1 MRNPVMTA
9 SGTFGYGLEYSNLI
23 NIEDFGAIVTKTITL
38 EPRIGNPQPRI
49 VEVTGGML
57 NSIGLQNPG
66 AKVFIEEKLPK
77 LKEYGVPIIAN
88 ISGSKKAEFVKL
100 ADLLSNIGLS
110 GLELNIS
117 CPNVEHAGLFA
128 QDADTTYKLVRKVR
142 KATNLPLIVKLTPN
156 VTDVTLIAGA
166 AEDAGADAVSLI
178 NTLIGMSIDIQTKK
192 PKLANVI
199 GGLSGP
205 AVKPIALRMVY
216 EVSKKVRIPVIG
228 MGGIMS
234 SDDAIEF
241 LLAGASAVA
250 IGTANFVNPNTCCEI
265 IEGIKTYMGNNKF
278 NKISD
283 IVGRVNVKKLEK
295 LIYARSITYV

>member
-1 MRNPVMTA
+1 MRHISLGINIAGIKMKNPIITA
-9 SGTFGYGLEYSNLI
+9 SGTFGYGLEYSQLI
-23 NIEDFGAIVTKTITL
+23 DIKIFGAIVTKTITL
-38 EPRIGNPQPRI
+38 EARIGNPQPRI
-49 VEVTGGML
+49 METASGML

-88 ISGSKKAEFVKL
+88 ISGRNKTEFVKL
-100 ADLLSNIGLS
+100 ADLLKDIGLS

-128 QDADTTYKLVRKVR
+128 QDADTTYKLVREVR
-142 KATNLPLIVKLTPN
+142 KVTSLPLIIKLTPN
-156 VTDVTLIAGA
+156 VTDITLIARA
-166 AEDAGADAVSLI
+166 AEDAGADAISLI
-178 NTLIGMSIDIQTKK
+178 NTLIGMSIDIQTKR

-205 AVKPIALRMVY
+205 AVKPVALRMVY
-216 EVSKKVRIPVIG
+216 EASKKVRIPVIG
-228 MGGIMS
+228 MGGIMT

-241 LLAGASAVA
+241 LLAGANAVA
-250 IGTANFVNPNTCCEI
+250 IGTANFVNLNTCCEI
-265 IEGIKTYMGNNKF
+265 TEGIKTYMKANSF

-283 IVGRVNVKKLEK
+283 ITGKLQ
-295 LIYARSITYV
+295 

>member
-1 MRNPVMTA
+1 MSKLSLGVDIAGIKMENPIITA
-9 SGTFGYGLEYSNLI
+9 SGTFGYGLEYSQLI
-23 NIEDFGAIVTKTITL
+23 DIKKFGAIVTKTITL

-77 LKEYGVPIIAN
+77 LKRYRVPIIAN
-88 ISGSKKAEFVKL
+88 ISGSKEAEFVKL
-100 ADLLSNIGLS
+100 ADLLKDIGLS

-128 QDADTTYKLVRKVR
+128 QDADTTYKLVKKVR
-142 KATNLPLIVKLTPN
+142 KVTSLPLIVKLTPN
-156 VTDVTLIAGA
+156 VTDITLIARA
-166 AEDAGADAVSLI
+166 AEDGGANALSLI

-192 PKLANVI
+192 PKLANII

-205 AVKPIALRMVY
+205 AVKPVALRMVY
-216 EVSKKVRIPVIG
+216 EASKKVRIPIIG
-228 MGGIMS
+228 IGGIMT

-241 LLAGASAVA
+241 LLAGANAVA

-265 IEGIKTYMGNNKF
+265 IDGIKTYMRDNKF
-278 NKISD
+278 NKVSD
-283 IVGRVNVKKLEK
+283 IIGQLK
-295 LIYARSITYV
+295 

>member
-1 MRNPVMTA
+1 MSKLSLGVDIAGIKMKNPIMTA
-9 SGTFGYGLEYSNLI
+9 SGTFGYGLEYSQLI
-23 NIEDFGAIVTKTITL
+23 DIKKFGAIVAKTITL

-49 VEVTGGML
+49 VEVAGGML

-77 LKEYGVPIIAN
+77 LKGYRVPIIAN
-88 ISGSKKAEFVKL
+88 ISGSKEAEFVKL
-100 ADLLSNIGLS
+100 ADLLKDIGLS
-110 GLELNIS
+110 GLEINIS
-117 CPNVEHAGLFA
+117 CPNVERAGLFA
-128 QDADTTYKLVRKVR
+128 QDANLTYQLVKKVRKV
-142 KATNLPLIVKLTPN
+142 TGLPLIVKLTPN
-156 VTDVTLIAGA
+156 VTDITLIARA

-178 NTLIGMSIDIQTKK
+178 NTLIGMSIDVQTKK

-205 AVKPIALRMVY
+205 AVKPVALRMVY
-216 EVSKKVRIPVIG
+216 EASKKVSIPVIG
-228 MGGIMS
+228 MGGIMT

-250 IGTANFVNPNTCCEI
+250 IGTANFVNPNTCSEI
-265 IEGIKTYMGNNKF
+265 IDGIKKYMEDNRF

-283 IVGRVNVKKLEK
+283 ITGKLK
-295 LIYARSITYV
+295 

>member
-1 MRNPVMTA
+1 MSKLSLDVNIAGIKMKNPIMTA
-9 SGTFGYGLEYSNLI
+9 SGTFGYGLEYAELI
-23 NIEDFGAIVTKTITL
+23 NLKNFGAIVTKTITL

-49 VEVTGGML
+49 VEVADGML

-66 AKVFIEEKLPK
+66 YKVFVEEKLPN
-77 LKEYGVPIIAN
+77 LKGYGVPIIAN
-88 ISGSKKAEFVKL
+88 ISGVKEREFVKL
-100 ADLLSNIGLS
+100 ADLLKDTGLS

-117 CPNVEHAGLFA
+117 CPNVGHAGLFA
-128 QDADTTYKLVRKVR
+128 QNANLTYKLVKKVR
-142 KATNLPLIVKLTPN
+142 KATDLPLIVKLSPN
-156 VTDVTLIAGA
+156 VTDITLIARA
-166 AEDAGADAVSLI
+166 AEDAGADAISLI

-205 AVKPIALRMVY
+205 AIKPVALRMVY
-216 EVSKKVRIPVIG
+216 EASRKVRIPVIG
-228 MGGIMS
+228 MGGIMT

-265 IEGIKTYMGNNKF
+265 IEGIKKYMEDNRF

-283 IVGRVNVKKLEK
+283 ITGKLG
-295 LIYARSITYV
+295 

>member
-1 MRNPVMTA
+1 MSKLSLDINIAGIKMKNPIMTA

-23 NIEDFGAIVTKTITL
+23 NIKDFGAIVAKTITL

-49 VEVTGGML
+49 VEVASGML

-66 AKVFIEEKLPK
+66 AKVFIEEKLPQ
-77 LKEYGVPIIAN
+77 LKRYSVPIIAN
-88 ISGSKKAEFVKL
+88 ISGSKEAEFVEL
-100 ADLLSNIGLS
+100 AALLSNIGLS
-110 GLELNIS
+110 GLEINIS
-117 CPNVEHAGLFA
+117 CPNVERSVLFA
-128 QDADTTYKLVRKVR
+128 QDAELTYKLVKKVR
-142 KATNLPLIVKLTPN
+142 KVTSLPLIVKLTPN
-156 VTDVTLIAGA
+156 VTDITLIAKA
-166 AEDAGADAVSLI
+166 TEDAGADAISLI

-205 AVKPIALRMVY
+205 AVKPVALRMVY
-216 EVSKKVRIPVIG
+216 EVSKKVRIPIIG
-228 MGGIMS
+228 LGGIMT

-265 IEGIKTYMGNNKF
+265 IEGIRRYMKANNF

-283 IVGRVNVKKLEK
+283 ITGKLK
-295 LIYARSITYV
+295 

>member
-1 MRNPVMTA
+1 MRHISLDINIAGIKIKNPIITA
-9 SGTFGYGLEYSNLI
+9 SGTFGYGLEYSQLI
-23 NIEDFGAIVTKTITL
+23 DIKKFGAIVTKTMTL
-38 EPRIGNPQPRI
+38 EPRVGNPQPRI
-49 VEVTGGML
+49 VEVASGML

-77 LKEYGVPIIAN
+77 LKGYRVPIIAN
-88 ISGSKKAEFVKL
+88 ISGSNEAEFVKL
-100 ADLLSNIGLS
+100 ADLLKDIGLS

-117 CPNVEHAGLFA
+117 CPNVERAGLFA

-142 KATNLPLIVKLTPN
+142 KVTSLPLIVKLTPN
-156 VTDVTLIAGA
+156 VTDITLIARA
-166 AEDAGADAVSLI
+166 AEDGGADAISLI
-178 NTLIGMSIDIQTKK
+178 NTLIGMSIDIQTKR

-205 AVKPIALRMVY
+205 AVKPVALRMVY
-216 EVSKKVRIPVIG
+216 EASNKVRIPIIG
-228 MGGIMS
+228 MGGIMT

-265 IEGIKTYMGNNKF
+265 IDGIKTYMRDNKF
-278 NKISD
+278 NRILD
-283 IVGRVNVKKLEK
+283 IIGQLR
-295 LIYARSITYV
+295 

>member
-1 MRNPVMTA
+1 MKQLSLDINIAGIKMKNPVMTA
-9 SGTFGYGLEYSNLI
+9 SGTFGYGLEYSQLI
-23 NIEDFGAIVTKTITL
+23 NIENFGAIVTKTITL
-38 EPRIGNPQPRI
+38 EARVGNPQPRI
-49 VEVTGGML
+49 VETASGML
-57 NSIGLQNPG
+57 NSIGLENPG

-77 LKEYGVPIIAN
+77 LKGYRVPIIAN
-88 ISGSKKAEFVKL
+88 ISGSNEAEFVKL
-100 ADLLSNIGLS
+100 ADLLKDIGLS

-128 QDADTTYKLVRKVR
+128 QDADTTYKLVSSVKKV
-142 KATNLPLIVKLTPN
+142 TGLPLIVKLTPN
-156 VTDVTLIAGA
+156 VTDITLIAEA
-166 AEDAGADAVSLI
+166 AEDAGADAISLI

-205 AVKPIALRMVY
+205 AIKPVALRMVY
-216 EVSKKVRIPVIG
+216 EASRKVRIPVIG
-228 MGGIMS
+228 MGGIMTS
-234 SDDAIEF
+234 GDAIEF

-265 IEGIKTYMGNNKF
+265 IEGIKTYMKANSF

-283 IVGRVNVKKLEK
+283 ITGKLK
-295 LIYARSITYV
+295 

>member
-1 MRNPVMTA
+1 MKSPVMTA
-9 SGTFGYGLEYSNLI
+9 SGTFGYGLEYSQLI
-23 NIEDFGAIVTKTITL
+23 DVKKFGAIVTKTITL

-57 NSIGLQNPG
+57 NSIGLENPG

-77 LKEYGVPIIAN
+77 LKGYGVPIIAN
-88 ISGSKKAEFVKL
+88 ISGSREAEFVKL
-100 ADLLSNIGLS
+100 ADLLKDIGLS

-117 CPNVEHAGLFA
+117 CPNVGYAGLFA

-142 KATNLPLIVKLTPN
+142 KVTSLPLIVKLTPN
-156 VTDVTLIAGA
+156 VTDITLIARA
-166 AEDAGADAVSLI
+166 AEDGGANAISLI
-178 NTLIGMSIDIQTKK
+178 NTLIGMSIDIQTKR
-192 PKLANVI
+192 PKLANVV

-205 AVKPIALRMVY
+205 AVKPVALRMVY

-228 MGGIMS
+228 MGGIMT

-265 IEGIKTYMGNNKF
+265 IEGIKRYMKNNKF
-278 NKISD
+278 SNILD
-283 IVGRVNVKKLEK
+283 IVGRINE
-295 LIYARSITYV
+295 

>member
-1 MRNPVMTA
+1 MSKLSLGVDIAGIKMKSPIMTA
-9 SGTFGYGLEYSNLI
+9 SGTFGYGLEYAELI
-23 NIEDFGAIVTKTITL
+23 NLNFFGAIVTKTITL

-49 VEVTGGML
+49 VEVAGGML

-77 LKEYGVPIIAN
+77 LKRYRVPVIAN
-88 ISGSKKAEFVKL
+88 ISGSKETEFVKL
-100 ADLLSNIGLS
+100 VALLSNIGLS
-110 GLELNIS
+110 GLEINIS
-117 CPNVEHAGLFA
+117 CPNVERAGLFA
-128 QDADTTYKLVRKVR
+128 QDANLTYKLVKKVR
-142 KATNLPLIVKLTPN
+142 EVTGLPLIVKLTPN
-156 VTDVTLIAGA
+156 ITDITLIARA
-166 AEDAGADAVSLI
+166 AEDAGADAISLI

-216 EVSKKVRIPVIG
+216 EASKKARIPIIG
-228 MGGIMS
+228 MGGIMT

-265 IEGIKTYMGNNKF
+265 IEGIKTYMKANSF

-283 IVGRVNVKKLEK
+283 ITGKLK
-295 LIYARSITYV
+295 

>member
-1 MRNPVMTA
+1 MRQLSLDINIAGIKMKNPIITA
-9 SGTFGYGLEYSNLI
+9 SGTFGYGLEYSQLI
-23 NIEDFGAIVTKTITL
+23 DIKKFGAIVTKTITL

-49 VEVTGGML
+49 VEVVGGML

-88 ISGSKKAEFVKL
+88 ISGSKEAEFVKL
-100 ADLLSNIGLS
+100 ADLFKDIGLS

-142 KATNLPLIVKLTPN
+142 KVTSLPLIVKLTPN
-156 VTDVTLIAGA
+156 VTDITLIARA
-166 AEDAGADAVSLI
+166 AEDGGADAISLI
-178 NTLIGMSIDIQTKK
+178 NTLIGMSIDIQTKR

-205 AVKPIALRMVY
+205 AVKPVALRMVY

-228 MGGIMS
+228 MGGIMT

-241 LLAGASAVA
+241 LLTGASAVA

-265 IEGIKTYMGNNKF
+265 IEGIKTYMRDNKF
-278 NKISD
+278 NRMLD
-283 IVGRVNVKKLEK
+283 IIGQLR
-295 LIYARSITYV
+295 

>member
-1 MRNPVMTA
+1 MSKLSLGVDIAGIKMKNPIITA
-9 SGTFGYGLEYSNLI
+9 SGTFGYGTEYSQLI
-23 NIEDFGAIVTKTITL
+23 DIKNFGAIVTKTITL

-77 LKEYGVPIIAN
+77 LKGYGVPIIVN
-88 ISGSKKAEFVKL
+88 ISGSKEAEFVKL
-100 ADLLSNIGLS
+100 TDLLKDIGLS

-128 QDADTTYKLVRKVR
+128 QDADITYKLVRKVR
-142 KATNLPLIVKLTPN
+142 KVTSLPLIVKLTPN
-156 VTDVTLIAGA
+156 VTDITLIARA
-166 AEDAGADAVSLI
+166 AEDGGADAISLI

-205 AVKPIALRMVY
+205 AVKPVALRMVY
-216 EVSKKVRIPVIG
+216 EVSKKIRIPVIG
-228 MGGIMS
+228 MGGIMT

-241 LLAGASAVA
+241 LLAGANAVA

-265 IEGIKTYMGNNKF
+265 IEGIKTYMRDNRF
-278 NKISD
+278 DKIAD
-283 IVGRVNVKKLEK
+283 ITEKLE
-295 LIYARSITYV
+295 V

>member
-1 MRNPVMTA
+1 MKQLSLDVNIAGIKMKNPVMTA
-9 SGTFGYGLEYSNLI
+9 SGTFGYGLEYSQLI
-23 NIEDFGAIVTKTITL
+23 DIENFGAIVTKTVTL

-49 VEVTGGML
+49 VETASGML

-66 AKVFIEEKLPK
+66 AKIFIKEKLPK
-77 LKEYGVPIIAN
+77 LKEYEVPIIAN
-88 ISGSKKAEFVKL
+88 ISGRNETDFVKL
-100 ADLLSNIGLS
+100 AGLLKDIGLS

-117 CPNVEHAGLFA
+117 CPNVEHSGLFA
-128 QDADTTYKLVRKVR
+128 QNADTTYKLVNKVR
-142 KATNLPLIVKLTPN
+142 KVTGLPLIVKLTPN

-166 AEDAGADAVSLI
+166 AEDGGADAISLI

-192 PKLANVI
+192 PKLANVV

-205 AVKPIALRMVY
+205 AVKPVALRMVY
-216 EVSKKVRIPVIG
+216 EASKKVSIPVIG
-228 MGGIMS
+228 MGGIVT

-250 IGTANFVNPNTCCEI
+250 LGTVNFVNPNTCCEI
-265 IEGIKTYMGNNKF
+265 IDGIKIYMRDNKF

-283 IVGRVNVKKLEK
+283 ITGRVK
-295 LIYARSITYV
+295 